1 MSQPMS
7 SALRRSAHKVA
18 PVFTVVAL
26 CLAAP
31 LAGAQDNKL
40 GGHFGMVFP
49 IITHADGETTDIG
62 DDFNMG
68 FPMGITVK
76 KSGRWAFDLELVPGL
91 NPQDDGP
98 IGVPLT
104 VHPGVLYDLG
114 SHWTLGLRMAFDINS
129 ASWGF
134 TPLLNKGFPVDN
146 HAFFVEFV
154 VPIRFQDDL
163 LGEGSTAITFGVH
176 LGVGF

>member
-1 MSQPMS
+1 MSQPTS
-7 SALRRSAHKVA
+7 SALRKHAWQIGLA
-18 PVFTVVAL
+18 FTVAAL
-26 CLAAP
+26 SLDPSPAA
-31 LAGAQDNKL
+31 AQNKV
-40 GGHFGMVFP
+40 GGHFGVVFP
-49 IITHADGETTDIG
+49 LITHADGETSDIG
-62 DDFNMG
+62 DDFSMG

-76 KSGRWAFDLELVPGL
+76 KSGKWAFDLELVPNL
-91 NPQDDGP
+91 NPQEDGP

-114 SHWTLGLRMAFDINS
+114 SNWTLGLRMAFDINQ

-134 TPLLNKGFPVDN
+134 TPLLNKGFPSGD
-146 HAFFVEFV
+146 HAWFVEFV